1 MTLPLLIVS
10 SFYPSW
16 FFGVPLLSED
26 LEDFKSGSSTS
37 VLIASNKSADL
48 GLRPNCIP
56 RALVDG
62 AGGVEERLQRWSV
75 TIQIDLPSFFLLPD
89 VRCSFQ

>member
-62 AGGVEERLQRWSV
+62 AGGVEERLCNGGQLLSKL
-75 TIQIDLPSFFLLPD
+75 TCHLSFCYLT
-89 VRCSFQ
+89 